1 MHTSAHTH
9 HLPTT
14 TLMHQTSLPITLLPL
29 FLPTQMLELCKLEAP
44 FLPALSAE
52 NPTLDVSN
60 FDQKYTL
67 EAPVLS
73 PLRRPLSAEAEG
85 QFEALSLA
93 YISPETRD
101 SMRHSLQ
108 SIASSVRPSGTRD
121 SRLSTQ
127 SRDSTSSNDSR
138 R

>member
-1 MHTSAHTH
+1 MLKFGREGFSSAITSALTARSS
-9 HLPTT
+9 PSSASP
-14 TLMHQTSLPITLLPL
+14 SL
-29 FLPTQMLELCKLEAP
+29 QA
-44 FLPALSAE
+44 
-52 NPTLDVSN
+52 LDVSN